1 MSDAQPKRSRHLV
14 LSSVACVLLGLGA
27 SLMLTIYGVIRW
39 DTVWPDI
46 VFLVGLA
53 LGLIVGLLPAS
64 ARSSPPSHQGPL
76 ASPDVSSEVAPPPP
90 SPA

>member
-1 MSDAQPKRSRHLV
+1 MSDAQPKRSRHLILGIVAGV
-14 LSSVACVLLGLGA
+14 LIGLGG

-46 VFLVGLA
+46 VFLIGLA
-53 LGLIVGLLPAS
+53 LGLVAGLVPAK
-64 ARSSPPSHQGPL
+64 APASPPSRQGPP
-76 ASPDVSSEVAPPPP
+76 AAPDVSSEITPPPP